1 MPEIEEGA
9 EPSQIAK
16 TDKKKTPMYTKAQIN
31 LGQLLV
37 TTRGDVI
44 SLHKDGYYAEI
55 NPKRLVPLLIFLTNV
70 ETLRIAENRME
81 TARFDFLGG
90 SFYYSQDD
98 DTVYVTV
105 QKAEEPFHGAAFSM
119 FKTAILT
126 AFEMINY
133 QKTVGNE

>member
-1 MPEIEEGA
+1 
-9 EPSQIAK
+9 
-16 TDKKKTPMYTKAQIN
+16 MYTKAQIT
-31 LGQLLV
+31 LGQLTV

-44 SLHKDGYYAEI
+44 SLHKDGCYAEI
-55 NPKRLVPLLIFLTNV
+55 KQVSFVWLRMFFENV